1 MLLFVQLKGF
11 MIKLHPESLYLPMLN
26 GEKFKHIRIRVK
38 QCILALTLLISF
50 FATSGYVSN
59 RDRMMGVVNTE
70 VFTTTPYALKNAVS
84 FKRALI
90 ALDKRGSYSFT
101 PKASPIFRLLLFT
114 NIATSHYVHLNLLFN
129 GYKSMM
135 QFKLINP
142 AHFSQPDF
150 SNIG

>member
-1 MLLFVQLKGF
+1 

-26 GEKFKHIRIRVK
+26 GEKFRHIRIRVK

-59 RDRMMGVVNTE
+59 RGKMIGVVNTE
-70 VFTTTPYALKNAVS
+70 VLTTPPSILKNGIG

-90 ALDKRGSYSFT
+90 ALDKRESYCFT
-101 PKASPIFRLLLFT
+101 PKESPVLGLLLFA
-114 NIATSHYVHLNLLFN
+114 NIATSHYIHLNLLFSD
-129 GYKSMM
+129 YISML

-142 AHFSQPDF
+142 AHFSHPDF

>member
-1 MLLFVQLKGF
+1 
-11 MIKLHPESLYLPMLN
+11 MLN

-50 FATSGYVSN
+50 FATSGYASN
-59 RDRMMGVVNTE
+59 KEKMIGVVNTE
-70 VFTTTPYALKNAVS
+70 VLTAPSSVLKNGVS

-90 ALDKRGSYSFT
+90 ALDKRGNYCFT
-101 PKASPIFRLLLFT
+101 PKENPVFGLLLFA
-114 NIATSHYVHLNLLFN
+114 NIATSHYIHLNLLFN
-129 GYKSMM
+129 TYKSMV

-142 AHFSQPDF
+142 AHFSHPDF